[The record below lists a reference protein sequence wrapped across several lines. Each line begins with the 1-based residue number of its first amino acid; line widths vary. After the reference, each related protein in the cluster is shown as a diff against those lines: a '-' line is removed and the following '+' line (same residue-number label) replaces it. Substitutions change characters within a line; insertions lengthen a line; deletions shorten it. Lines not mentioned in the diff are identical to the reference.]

1 MDNMDYKIGL
11 MESQVT
17 ETRDDVADLK
27 TTVAEMQKDLKEI
40 KTQLVT
46 WRSAAAGAIAVLSF
60 IGAGILWLS
69 DSIIGFIKIKL
80 GM

>member
-27 TTVAEMQKDLKEI
+27 QAIVEIQKDLKEI

-46 WRSAAAGAIAVLSF
+46 WRSATYGAVTVLSF
-60 IGAGILWLS
+60 IGAGLVWLS
-69 DSIIGFIKIKL
+69 DSVIGFIKIKL